1 MTYKNGKIL
10 LISLVLSVFLI
21 ISHAPLFTASA
32 QETGEPRRI
41 AESSEVSVKPSF
53 QTDDFVF
60 LVKKENGEFEAASAN
75 NIMTIKLIQQ
85 RSTLYL
91 KRMHLVNDQK
101 VEIAKT
107 FC

>member
-1 MTYKNGKIL
+1 MRLLVISLIL
-10 LISLVLSVFLI
+10 LFIPLSNIYGEEFTWPDANDYTYPEYEINIIKHLNNGIQLSVL
-21 ISHAPLFTASA
+21 
-32 QETGEPRRI
+32 
-41 AESSEVSVKPSF
+41 
-53 QTDDFVF
+53 
-60 LVKKENGEFEAASAN
+60 ENKTFKF
-75 NIMTIKLIQQ
+75 MTIKLIQQ

>member
-1 MTYKNGKIL
+1 MSCDYC
-10 LISLVLSVFLI
+10 FEQD
-21 ISHAPLFTASA
+21 SA
-32 QETGEPRRI
+32 MHKKATMNFEI
-41 AESSEVSVKPSF
+41 AKKAVN
-53 QTDDFVF
+53 F
-60 LVKKENGEFEAASAN
+60 LVKNSKESTLKIIFFGGEPLLEYELIKK
-75 NIMTIKLIQQ
+75 IMTIKLIQQ

>member
-1 MTYKNGKIL
+1 
-10 LISLVLSVFLI
+10 
-21 ISHAPLFTASA
+21 
-32 QETGEPRRI
+32 
-41 AESSEVSVKPSF
+41 
-53 QTDDFVF
+53 
-60 LVKKENGEFEAASAN
+60 
-75 NIMTIKLIQQ
+75 MTIKLIQQ